1 MMHKN
6 HLRPPS
12 FLSCFACHP
21 HLSMCVPQTDY
32 GWSVQLREY
41 GNGEDQFAREVNSPS
56 RELFIGDALTK
67 TIQ

>member
-1 MMHKN
+1 MY
-6 HLRPPS
+6 
-12 FLSCFACHP
+12 
-21 HLSMCVPQTDY
+21 VPQTDY

-41 GNGEDQFAREVNSPS
+41 EDQFAREENSPS